1 MNTFISYVRVSS
13 KSQGE
18 SGLGLEAQRQAI
30 RAYVGDASILAEY
43 TEVESGR
50 KCDRPQLAVALAHA
64 KQTSSILIVKKLDR
78 LSRNVAF
85 ISRLMEAGVEFV
97 ATDMPSA
104 TRFTLHIYAAIA
116 EEEVR
121 MIRDRTKA
129 ALAVRKAQGM
139 KLGAA
144 NPKIAAAL
152 EGKRKQGVENSRRSR
167 ARMFHERY
175 LTIMPLIRAL
185 RERGETCRQV
195 AICLNKQGYTTLKGN
210 PFTHVQV
217 SRVLKMSKNT
227 VSSTGINA
235 RGDDQ

>member
-1 MNTFISYVRVSS
+1 MTTFISYIRVSS
-13 KSQGE
+13 KGQGE

-30 RAYVGDASILAEY
+30 SAYVKDAIVLAEY
-43 TEVESGR
+43 EEVESGR
-50 KCDRPQLAVALAHA
+50 KCDRPQLAAALAHA
-64 KQTSSILIVKKLDR
+64 KQTGSILIIAKLDR
-78 LSRNVAF
+78 LARNVAF

-97 ATDMPSA
+97 ATDMPTA

-116 EEEVR
+116 EEEAR

-129 ALAVRKAQGM
+129 ALAVRKARGI

-152 EGKRKQGVENSRRSR
+152 EGKRKQGNENSRRSKE
-167 ARMFHERY
+167 RMFRTRY
-175 LTIMPLIRAL
+175 LSIMPLIRAL

-195 AICLNKQGYTTLKGN
+195 AETLNKQGFTTLKGT

-217 SRVLKMSKNT
+217 SRVLKME
-227 VSSTGINA
+227 A
-235 RGDDQ
+235 RTHAAV